1 MGNSQYDPAVKG
13 WPAWHDGRQVGA
25 KRALK
30 VWQIWAIRLFLD
42 REGRMRY
49 RAPCELNCNRFGHL
63 WKQAG
68 RMGKVRA
75 RPPAS
80 TGLACPG

>member
-1 MGNSQYDPAVKG
+1 MGISQYDPAVRG

-30 VWQIWAIRLFLD
+30 VWQVWAIRLFLD
-42 REGRMRY
+42 REGRMRH
-49 RAPCELNCNRFGHL
+49 RAPCDLNRNSFGHL

-80 TGLACPG
+80 TGLAYSG